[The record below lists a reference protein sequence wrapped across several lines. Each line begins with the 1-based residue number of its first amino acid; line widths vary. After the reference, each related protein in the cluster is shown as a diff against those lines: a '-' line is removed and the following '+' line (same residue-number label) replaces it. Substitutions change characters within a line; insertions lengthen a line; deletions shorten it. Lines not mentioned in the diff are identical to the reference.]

1 MKTASRILLIAVA
14 VLAAG
19 CGSRS
24 ARRGKV
30 EMGEAWL
37 AAYIQ
42 DQRVGYS
49 VHRFDTYDGGYR
61 FENTIKM
68 TLSMAGKV
76 QKVQSHST
84 VTTKRDLTLESFD
97 FNLGSQDRS
106 FAVSGVV
113 DRGEL
118 KITPSGGGKPRT
130 IKLERPVYPAA
141 ALGRL
146 MIDRR
151 LPKDSV
157 DRLSVFDVS
166 VLDVIPTEVQVLGRE
181 KVKAGGQEYDALKFK
196 TRMAKFDV
204 TTWVDD
210 KGLPVAENSP
220 PNMRLER
227 TSPKEILASA
237 EEPARLDVLT
247 MFRVPVDTVLPD
259 TADIKR
265 LKLEVSGVDSGEY
278 RLAWDNQKVMT
289 KVPLVV
295 EISTPSLPAKPVKLP
310 VAGQDEF
317 LKPSVS
323 MQCDDARIEAKAKE
337 ALGNETDAV
346 AAARKLC
353 SWVFTVVTKEATASF
368 PTALD
373 VLVHMKGDCNEHAVF
388 YGALARAAGIP
399 AKMVV
404 GLVYLNGAF
413 YYHAWDEVY
422 LDKWIPVDPTF
433 GEFPASALHFK
444 LAEGDLGKQAEILGV
459 VGSIKIKVL
468 AWHAAEPGE
477 PNR

>member
-1 MKTASRILLIAVA
+1 MKTASRILLITVS
-14 VLAAG
+14 VLAVG

-49 VHRFDTYDGGYR
+49 VHRFDSYDGGCR

-76 QKVQSHST
+76 QKVQSIST

-97 FNLGSQDRS
+97 FSFSSQDRS
-106 FAVSGVV
+106 FAVTGVV
-113 DRGEL
+113 DGAEL
-118 KITPSGGGKPRT
+118 KIIPSGGGKTRT
-130 IKLERPVYPAA
+130 IKLEHPVYPAV

-146 MIDRR
+146 MISRK
-151 LPKDSV
+151 LPEDSV
-157 DRLSVFDVS
+157 DRLPVFDVS
-166 VLDVIPTEVQVLGRE
+166 VLDTVPTGVQVLGRE
-181 KVKAGGQEYDALKFK
+181 KVTAGGQEYDALKFK
-196 TRMAKFDV
+196 TRMARFDV

-210 KGLPVAENSP
+210 KGLPIAENSP

-227 TSPKEILASA
+227 TSPQEILASA

-247 MFRVPVDTVLPD
+247 MFRVPVDTLLPD
-259 TADIKR
+259 TADITR
-265 LKLEVSGVDSGEY
+265 LKLEISGVDSSDSQ
-278 RLAWDNQKVMT
+278 LAWDNQKVLT
-289 KVPLVV
+289 QVPLVV
-295 EISTPSLPAKPVKLP
+295 EISTPSLPAKPVKVP
-310 VAGQDEF
+310 VPGQDEF

-323 MQCDDARIEAKAKE
+323 MQCDDARIKAKAVE
-337 ALGNETDAV
+337 AVGSEADAV
-346 AAARKLC
+346 EAARKLC
-353 SWVFTVVTKEATASF
+353 SWVFTVVEKQATASF

-373 VLVHMKGDCNEHAVF
+373 VLMHMKGDCNEHSVF

-399 AKMVV
+399 AKTVV
-404 GLVYLNGAF
+404 GLIYMNGAF

-422 LDKWIPVDPTF
+422 LGKWIPVDPTF
-433 GEFPASALHFK
+433 GEFPASALHLK

-468 AWHAAEPGE
+468 AWRAAEPGE
-477 PNR
+477 LNR